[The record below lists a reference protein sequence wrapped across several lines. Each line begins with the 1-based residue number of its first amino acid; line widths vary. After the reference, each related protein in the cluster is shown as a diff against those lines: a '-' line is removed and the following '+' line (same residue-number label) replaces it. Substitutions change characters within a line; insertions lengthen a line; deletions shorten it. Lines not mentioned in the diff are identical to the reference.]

1 MRTTRIK
8 ISNLFGIK
16 EFELDNGS
24 NVELTGT
31 NGTGKSSVLDAIR
44 YALTNN
50 SGRDVIIHQGEK
62 EGEII
67 IEAGNSLRIN
77 RRKRTEQADYKSVK
91 QDGREVSGAES
102 FLRTVFTPMQLDP
115 VAFCQMG
122 KKEQNRLLL
131 DMIDYKWDLNTIREW
146 FGEIPEHVDYS
157 QNILQVLSDIQ
168 AESGDYFQARQALN
182 REYRGKRAVVEE
194 IAAELPQGYDAQRWE
209 DYDLGAKYR
218 EIEKISAENSKIER
232 ARLFLDGHDG
242 KVRGIEADYLSKCA
256 AAERD
261 TTRQREQM
269 TADIARMEE
278 QMNRLRSDL
287 GKLDWALGEKKKL
300 YEAEKEAAIAKLGTD
315 TQTARIYADKPL
327 ADITAMQEEAD
338 EAGRMKGFLREY
350 ARMQE
355 MRSAMDELKAK
366 SEALTGKIELA
377 RRLPGEILQEATI
390 PVPGLTVED
399 GVPLING
406 LPVTNLSEGEKLNL
420 CVDVALAKP
429 NTLQI
434 ILIDGAE
441 KLSDENRAALYAR
454 CKEHG
459 LQFIATRTTNESE
472 LEVHYL

>member
-67 IEAGNSLRIN
+67 IEAGESLRIN
-77 RRKRTEQADYKSVK
+77 RRKRTEQADYKSIK
-91 QDGREVSGAES
+91 KDGCEVSGAES

-115 VAFCQMG
+115 VAFCQLG

-131 DMIDYKWDLNTIREW
+131 DMIDYKWDLNTIRNW
-146 FGEIPEHVDYS
+146 FGEIPEHVDYG
-157 QNILQVLSDIQ
+157 QNILQVLNDIQ
-168 AESGDYFQARQALN
+168 AENGDYFQARQALN

-194 IAAELPQGYDAQRWE
+194 IAAGLPNGYDARRWE
-209 DYDLGAKYR
+209 NYDLGSKYR
-218 EIEKISAENSKIER
+218 EIEKISAENGRIER
-232 ARLFLDGHDG
+232 AKLFLEGHDG
-242 KVRGIEADYLSKCA
+242 KVRGIEADYLSKCS
-256 AAERD
+256 AAERE
-261 TTRQREQM
+261 TVMQREQI
-269 TADIARMEE
+269 TANIARMEE
-278 QMNRLRSDL
+278 QLNRARSEL

-300 YEAEKEAAIAKLGTD
+300 YEAEKEAALAKLGTD
-315 TQTARIYADKPL
+315 IQTAQAYAEKPL
-327 ADITAMQEEAD
+327 IDLTDMQEEVDTA
-338 EAGRMKGFLREY
+338 AKMKSFLREY

-355 MRSAMDELKAK
+355 MQTAMDELKSK
-366 SEALTGKIELA
+366 SEDLTAKIELA
-377 RRLPGEILQEATI
+377 RRLPGEILQEASI
-390 PVPGLTVED
+390 PVPGLTVEN
-399 GVPLING
+399 GVPLIRG

-429 NTLQI
+429 NALQI

-441 KLSDENRAALYAR
+441 KLSDENRKALYAR